1 MDPWIESANKAFHA
15 DLCGK
20 LLAFT
25 KTDKHGFNAS
35 NADASNAASRDIA
48 NHIAMQLGAKKGP
61 KVPAQT
67 VGNLFEDATANYV
80 RTAFSK
86 LNHIRPGDWT
96 VERISSR
103 NPLVIARFQQY
114 GHLEAVYKA
123 TLDNPELAGLLG
135 RDYSVASD
143 VLVYK
148 SRLSDSEIN
157 ANENICGDSFVGHDD
172 LRAASD
178 NLPSLHASISCKWTI
193 RSDRAQNSRTEALD
207 LIRKRKGR
215 VPHII
220 VVTAEPLPSRLSSLC
235 LGTGDLDH
243 VYHFALPEL
252 VKAVE
257 NLGQSEAIDLLNV
270 MIDSRRLKDIRDLPF
285 DLAV

>member
-1 MDPWIESANKAFHA
+1 MDPWIEIANKDFHT
-15 DLCGK
+15 DLCGR

-35 NADASNAASRDIA
+35 NADASNAASREIA
-48 NHIAMQLGAKKGP
+48 NHIANQLGAKRGK

-67 VGNLFEDATANYV
+67 VGNLFEDATASFV
-80 RTAFSK
+80 RSAFSK
-86 LNHIRPGDWT
+86 LIHIRPGDWN
-96 VERISSR
+96 VDRVSSR
-103 NPLVIARFQQY
+103 NPLVIAQYQQY

-123 TLDNPELAGLLG
+123 TLANPELAGLLG

-143 VLVYK
+143 VVVYK

-157 ANENICGDSFVGHDD
+157 IKENICDSTFIGQDD
-172 LRAASD
+172 LRAESD
-178 NLPSLHASISCKWTI
+178 RLPTLHASISCKWTI

-215 VPHII
+215 VPHIA

-235 LGTGDLDH
+235 LGTGDLDY
-243 VYHFALPEL
+243 VYHFALPQL
-252 VKAVE
+252 VNAVQ

>member
-1 MDPWIESANKAFHA
+1 MEPWIERANKAFHA
-15 DLCGK
+15 DLCEK

-48 NHIAMQLGAKKGP
+48 NHIANELGAKQGP
-61 KVPAQT
+61 KVAAQT
-67 VGNLFEDATANYV
+67 VGNLFEDATANFV
-80 RTAFSK
+80 KSAFSK
-86 LNHIRPGDWT
+86 LNHIRSGGWK
-96 VERISSR
+96 VERVSSR
-103 NPLVIARFQQY
+103 NPLVIAQYQQY
-114 GHLEAVYKA
+114 GHLQAVYEA
-123 TLDNPELAGLLG
+123 TLENPELAALLG

-148 SRLSDSEIN
+148 ARLSDDEIN
-157 ANENICGDSFVGHDD
+157 ANENICGESFVGQDD
-172 LRAASD
+172 LRAASG
-178 NLPSLHASISCKWTI
+178 NLPTLHASISCKWTI

-215 VPHII
+215 VPHIA

-235 LGTGDLDH
+235 LGTGDLDY

-270 MIDSRRLKDIRDLPF
+270 MIDGRRLKDIRDLPF